1 MRFRR
6 PAMDVIEVGG
16 LNIAY
21 ERVGHGPFLVLL
33 HGYVKD
39 GPTTWRPQ
47 LEALSDVF
55 TVVTWDAPSVPP
67 IPPRSSAC
75 PATPTAWPSSSA
87 GSAWGRRTW
96 RGCPSA
102 ARCAR
107 LQPAPHRRRG
117 ERWYWHRLCRL
128 AGSLPPGVS
137 EQRLQEALT
146 LADLSAE
153 EFVGALLPTM
163 FSEGAPADVVAAFGV
178 RPCARSAPSAFGP
191 WPGHRPRMSP

>member
-1 MRFRR
+1 MSGYADCLAEFISGLGLGA
-6 PAMDVIEVGG
+6 PHVAGLSFGG
-16 LNIAY
+16 
-21 ERVGHGPFLVLL
+21 
-33 HGYVKD
+33 
-39 GPTTWRPQ
+39 
-47 LEALSDVF
+47 ALRS
-55 TVVTWDAPSVPP
+55 PS
-67 IPPRSSAC
+67 
-75 PATPTAWPSSSA
+75 T
-87 GSAWGRRTW
+87 
-96 RGCPSA
+96 
-102 ARCAR
+102 
-107 LQPAPHRRRG
+107 APHRRRG

-163 FSEGAPADVVAAFGV
+163 FSEGTPADVVAAFGV

>member
-1 MRFRR
+1 
-6 PAMDVIEVGG
+6 MDVIEVGG

-107 LQPAPHRRRG
+107 LQQRHTAAAANVG
-117 ERWYWHRLCRL
+117 TGIAYAGW

-163 FSEGAPADVVAAFGV
+163 FSEGTPADVVAAFGV